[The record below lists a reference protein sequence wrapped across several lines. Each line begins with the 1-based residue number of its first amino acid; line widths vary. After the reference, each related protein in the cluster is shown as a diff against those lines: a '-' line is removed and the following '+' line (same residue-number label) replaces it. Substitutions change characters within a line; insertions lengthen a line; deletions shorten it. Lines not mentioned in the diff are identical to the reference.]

1 MEIVVLWE
9 NDMFFH
15 EVSESFVQR
24 SKKLRVLAMSQFLS
38 YKGDIFDTTVTFS
51 KILEAAA
58 DADIGCSY

>member
-1 MEIVVLWE
+1 MGERYVLPRS
-9 NDMFFH
+9 
-15 EVSESFVQR
+15 VRSFVQR